1 MNFKIGDKVRFLNS
15 DGHGIITKILDLERV
30 ELENNFGFQEEYKIS
45 EIVPDRKQED
55 YKTENLAFDHEI
67 KSKINAEKT
76 NKKNF
81 DLKRKFRHLEKY
93 GSKEREVID
102 LHIENLIDSHNGMSN
117 SAILKIQM
125 THFKS
130 FLNKSIDKKQ
140 RKIVV
145 IHGVGE
151 GVLRHE
157 IRKEL
162 DIYHP
167 YFEYCYASYED
178 FGYGA
183 TEIRLIKKITN

>member
-30 ELENNFGFQEEYKIS
+30 ELENNYGFLEKYKIS
-45 EIVPDRKQED
+45 ELVPERKQED
-55 YKTENLAFDHEI
+55 YQTENLAFDQEI
-67 KSKINAEKT
+67 KSKLNSEKT
-76 NKKNF
+76 NNKNF
-81 DLKRKFRHLEKY
+81 NLKRKFRHLESY
-93 GSKEREVID
+93 GSKERVVLD

-125 THFKS
+125 SHFKS

-167 YFEYCYASYED
+167 YFEYYDASYDD

-183 TEIRLIKKITN
+183 TEIRLIKKPN

>member
-30 ELENNFGFQEEYKIS
+30 ELENNYGFLEEYKIY
-45 EIVPDRKQED
+45 ELVPERKQED
-55 YKTENLAFDHEI
+55 YQTENLAFDQEI
-67 KSKINAEKT
+67 KSKLNSEKT
-76 NKKNF
+76 NNKNF
-81 DLKRKFRHLEKY
+81 DLKRKFRHLESY
-93 GSKEREVID
+93 GYKERVVLD

-125 THFKS
+125 SHFKS

-162 DIYHP
+162 GIYHP
-167 YFEYCYASYED
+167 YFEYYDASYDD

-183 TEIRLIKKITN
+183 TEIRLIKKPN

>member
-30 ELENNFGFQEEYKIS
+30 ELENNFGFLEEYKIS
-45 EIVPDRKQED
+45 ELVPERKQED
-55 YKTENLAFDHEI
+55 YQTENLTFDKEI

-76 NKKNF
+76 NNKNF
-81 DLKRKFRHLEKY
+81 DLKRKFRHLERY
-93 GSKEREVID
+93 GSKEIVVLD

-125 THFKS
+125 THFKT

-167 YFEYCYASYED
+167 YFEYYDASYDE

-183 TEIRLIKKITN
+183 TEIRLIKKPN

>member
-30 ELENNFGFQEEYKIS
+30 ELENNYGFLEEYKIS
-45 EIVPDRKQED
+45 ELVPERKQED
-55 YKTENLAFDHEI
+55 YQTENLAFDQEI
-67 KSKINAEKT
+67 KSKLNSEKT
-76 NKKNF
+76 NNKNF
-81 DLKRKFRHLEKY
+81 DLKRKFRHLESY
-93 GSKEREVID
+93 GSKERVVLD

-125 THFKS
+125 SHFKS

-162 DIYHP
+162 GIYHP
-167 YFEYCYASYED
+167 YFEYYDASYDD

-183 TEIRLIKKITN
+183 TEIRLIKKPN

>member
-15 DGHGIITKILDLERV
+15 DGHGIIIKILDSERV

-45 EIVPDRKQED
+45 DIVPERNQED
-55 YKTENLAFDHEI
+55 YETENLAFDDEV

-93 GSKEREVID
+93 GSKERVVLD
-102 LHIENLIDSHNGMSN
+102 LHVENLIDSHHGLSN

-125 THFKS
+125 TNFKD

-162 DIYHP
+162 DIYYP
-167 YFEYCYASYED
+167 YFEYFDASYDE

-183 TEIRLIKKITN
+183 TEIRLIKPS

>member
-15 DGHGIITKILDLERV
+15 DGHGIIIKILDSERV

-45 EIVPDRKQED
+45 EIVPERNQED
-55 YKTENLAFDHEI
+55 YETENLAFDNEV
-67 KSKINAEKT
+67 KSKINAEKI

-81 DLKRKFRHLEKY
+81 DLKTKFRHLEKY
-93 GSKEREVID
+93 GSKERVVLD
-102 LHIENLIDSHNGMSN
+102 LHIENLIDSHQGLSN

-125 THFKS
+125 TNFKD
-130 FLNKSIDKKQ
+130 FLKKSIYKKQ

-167 YFEYCYASYED
+167 YFEYFDASYDE

-183 TEIRLIKKITN
+183 TEIRLIKPS

>member
-30 ELENNFGFQEEYKIS
+30 ELENNFGFLEEYKIS
-45 EIVPDRKQED
+45 KLVLERKQED
-55 YKTENLAFDHEI
+55 YQTENLAFDKEI

-76 NKKNF
+76 NNKNF
-81 DLKRKFRHLEKY
+81 DLKRKFRHLQRYE
-93 GSKEREVID
+93 SKEIVVLD

-117 SAILKIQM
+117 SGILKIQM
-125 THFKS
+125 SHFKS
-130 FLNKSIDKKQ
+130 FLNKSIDKKH

-151 GVLRHE
+151 GILRHE

-167 YFEYCYASYED
+167 YFEYYDASYDE

-183 TEIRLIKKITN
+183 TEIRLI

>member
-30 ELENNFGFQEEYKIS
+30 ELENNYGFLEEYKIS
-45 EIVPDRKQED
+45 ELVPERKQED
-55 YKTENLAFDHEI
+55 YQTENLAFDQEI
-67 KSKINAEKT
+67 KSKLNSEKT
-76 NKKNF
+76 NNKNF
-81 DLKRKFRHLEKY
+81 DLKRKFRHLESY
-93 GSKEREVID
+93 GYKERVVLD

-125 THFKS
+125 SHFKS

-167 YFEYCYASYED
+167 YFEYYDASYDD

-183 TEIRLIKKITN
+183 TEIRLIKKPN

>member
-15 DGHGIITKILDLERV
+15 DGHGIITKMLDLERV
-30 ELENNFGFQEEYKIS
+30 ELENNYGFLEEYKIS
-45 EIVPDRKQED
+45 ELVPERKQED
-55 YKTENLAFDHEI
+55 YQTENLAFDQEI
-67 KSKINAEKT
+67 KSKLNSEKT
-76 NKKNF
+76 NNKNF
-81 DLKRKFRHLEKY
+81 DLKRKFRHLESY
-93 GSKEREVID
+93 GSKERVVLD

-125 THFKS
+125 SHFKS

-167 YFEYCYASYED
+167 YFEYYDASYDD

-183 TEIRLIKKITN
+183 TEIRLIKKPN

>member
-15 DGHGIITKILDLERV
+15 DGHGIIIKILDSQRV

-45 EIVPDRKQED
+45 EIVPERNQED
-55 YKTENLAFDHEI
+55 YETENLAFDNEV

-93 GSKEREVID
+93 GSKERVVLD
-102 LHIENLIDSHNGMSN
+102 LHIENLIDSHQGLSN

-125 THFKS
+125 TNFKD
-130 FLNKSIDKKQ
+130 FLKKSIYKKQ

-167 YFEYCYASYED
+167 YFEYFDASYDE

-183 TEIRLIKKITN
+183 TEIRLIKPS

>member
-30 ELENNFGFQEEYKIS
+30 KLENNYGFLEEYKIS
-45 EIVPDRKQED
+45 ELVPERKQED
-55 YKTENLAFDHEI
+55 YQTENLAFDQEI
-67 KSKINAEKT
+67 KSKLNSEKT
-76 NKKNF
+76 NNKYF
-81 DLKRKFRHLEKY
+81 DLKRKFRHLESY
-93 GSKEREVID
+93 GSKERVVLD
-102 LHIENLIDSHNGMSN
+102 LHIENLIDSHNDMSN

-125 THFKS
+125 SHFKS

-167 YFEYCYASYED
+167 YFEYYDASYDD

-183 TEIRLIKKITN
+183 TEIRLIKKPN

>member
-1 MNFKIGDKVRFLNS
+1 MIFNVGDKVRFLNS
-15 DGHGIITKILDLERV
+15 DGYGIITKILGSNTV
-30 ELENNFGFQEEYKIS
+30 ELENNFGFQEEYEIS
-45 EIVPDRKQED
+45 ELVSERKQED
-55 YKTENLAFDHEI
+55 YQTENLSFDYQI

-76 NKKNF
+76 SKKNL
-81 DLKRKFRHLEKY
+81 DLKRKFKHLEKY
-93 GSKEREVID
+93 GAKERVVID
-102 LHIENLIDSHNGMSN
+102 LHIENIIDTHNGMSN
-117 SAILKIQM
+117 SEILKIQM
-125 THFKS
+125 THFKL

-167 YFEYCYASYED
+167 YFEYYDASYDE

-183 TEIRLIKKITN
+183 TEIRLESKPI

>member
-30 ELENNFGFQEEYKIS
+30 ELENNYGFLEKYKIS
-45 EIVPDRKQED
+45 ELVPERKQED
-55 YKTENLAFDHEI
+55 YQTENLAFDQEI
-67 KSKINAEKT
+67 KSKLNSEKT
-76 NKKNF
+76 NNKNF
-81 DLKRKFRHLEKY
+81 DLKRKFRHLESY
-93 GSKEREVID
+93 GTKERVVLD

-125 THFKS
+125 SHFKS

-167 YFEYCYASYED
+167 YFEYYDASYDD

-183 TEIRLIKKITN
+183 TEIRLIKKPN

>member
-15 DGHGIITKILDLERV
+15 DGHGIITKILDLERI
-30 ELENNFGFQEEYKIS
+30 ELENNYGFLEEYKIY
-45 EIVPDRKQED
+45 ELVPERKQED
-55 YKTENLAFDHEI
+55 YQTENLAFDQEI
-67 KSKINAEKT
+67 KSKLNSEKT
-76 NKKNF
+76 NNKNF
-81 DLKRKFRHLEKY
+81 DLKRKFRHLESY
-93 GSKEREVID
+93 GSKERVVLD

-125 THFKS
+125 SHFKS

-167 YFEYCYASYED
+167 YFEYYDASYDD

-183 TEIRLIKKITN
+183 TEIRLIKKPN

>member
-30 ELENNFGFQEEYKIS
+30 ELENNYGFLEKYKIS
-45 EIVPDRKQED
+45 ELVPERKQED
-55 YKTENLAFDHEI
+55 YQTENLAFDQEI
-67 KSKINAEKT
+67 KSKLNSEKT
-76 NKKNF
+76 NNKNF
-81 DLKRKFRHLEKY
+81 DLKRKFRHLESY
-93 GSKEREVID
+93 GYKERVVLD

-125 THFKS
+125 SHFKS

-167 YFEYCYASYED
+167 YFEYYDASYDD

-183 TEIRLIKKITN
+183 TEIRLIKKPN

>member
-30 ELENNFGFQEEYKIS
+30 ELENNYGFLEEYKIS
-45 EIVPDRKQED
+45 ELVPERKQED
-55 YKTENLAFDHEI
+55 YQTENLAFDQEI
-67 KSKINAEKT
+67 KSKLNSEKT
-76 NKKNF
+76 NNKNF
-81 DLKRKFRHLEKY
+81 DLKRKFRHLESY
-93 GSKEREVID
+93 GSKEIVVLD

-125 THFKS
+125 SHFKS

-162 DIYHP
+162 GIYHP
-167 YFEYCYASYED
+167 YFEYYDASYDD

-183 TEIRLIKKITN
+183 TEIRLIKKPN

>member
-30 ELENNFGFQEEYKIS
+30 KLENNYGFLEEYKIS
-45 EIVPDRKQED
+45 ELVPERKQED
-55 YKTENLAFDHEI
+55 YQTENLAFDQEI
-67 KSKINAEKT
+67 KSKLNSEKT
-76 NKKNF
+76 NNKNF
-81 DLKRKFRHLEKY
+81 DLKRKFRHLERY
-93 GSKEREVID
+93 GSKERVVLD

-125 THFKS
+125 SHFKS

-167 YFEYCYASYED
+167 YFEYYDASYDD

-183 TEIRLIKKITN
+183 TEIRLIKKPN

>member
-30 ELENNFGFQEEYKIS
+30 ELENNFGFLEEYKIS
-45 EIVPDRKQED
+45 ELVPERKQED
-55 YKTENLAFDHEI
+55 YQTENLAFDKEI

-76 NKKNF
+76 NNKNF
-81 DLKRKFRHLEKY
+81 DLKRKFRHLQRY
-93 GSKEREVID
+93 GSKEIVVLD

-125 THFKS
+125 THFKT

-167 YFEYCYASYED
+167 YFEYYDASYDE

-183 TEIRLIKKITN
+183 TEIRLIKKPN

>member
-30 ELENNFGFQEEYKIS
+30 ELENNYGFLEEYKIY
-45 EIVPDRKQED
+45 ELVPERKQED
-55 YKTENLAFDHEI
+55 YQTENLAFDQEI
-67 KSKINAEKT
+67 KSKLNSEKT
-76 NKKNF
+76 NNKNF
-81 DLKRKFRHLEKY
+81 DLKRKFRHLESY
-93 GSKEREVID
+93 GYKERVVLD

-125 THFKS
+125 SHFKS

-167 YFEYCYASYED
+167 YFEYYDASYDD

-183 TEIRLIKKITN
+183 TEIRLIKKPN

>member
-1 MNFKIGDKVRFLNS
+1 MNLKIGDKVRFLNS

-30 ELENNFGFQEEYKIS
+30 ELENNFGFLEEYKIS
-45 EIVPDRKQED
+45 ELVPERKQED
-55 YKTENLAFDHEI
+55 YQTENLAFDKEI

-76 NKKNF
+76 NNKNF
-81 DLKRKFRHLEKY
+81 DLKRKFRHLERY
-93 GSKEREVID
+93 GSKEIVVLD

-125 THFKS
+125 THFKT

-167 YFEYCYASYED
+167 YFEYYDASYDE

-183 TEIRLIKKITN
+183 TEIRLIKKPN

>member
-30 ELENNFGFQEEYKIS
+30 ELENNYGFLEEYKIS
-45 EIVPDRKQED
+45 ELVPERKQED
-55 YKTENLAFDHEI
+55 YQTENLAFDQEI
-67 KSKINAEKT
+67 KSKLNSEKT
-76 NKKNF
+76 NNKNF
-81 DLKRKFRHLEKY
+81 DLKRKFRHLESY
-93 GSKEREVID
+93 GYKERVVLD

-125 THFKS
+125 SHFKS

-162 DIYHP
+162 GIYHP
-167 YFEYCYASYED
+167 YFEYYDASYDD

-183 TEIRLIKKITN
+183 TEIRLIKKPN

>member
-1 MNFKIGDKVRFLNS
+1 MVKPKSPHTRFEKARIIGARALQISMGAPLYVTEDELRDNFS
-15 DGHGIITKILDLERV
+15 DELVQLYGVNDAKERV
-30 ELENNFGFQEEYKIS
+30 VL
-45 EIVPDRKQED
+45 
-55 YKTENLAFDHEI
+55 
-67 KSKINAEKT
+67 
-76 NKKNF
+76 
-81 DLKRKFRHLEKY
+81 
-93 GSKEREVID
+93 D

-130 FLNKSIDKKQ
+130 FLNKSINKKQ

-167 YFEYCYASYED
+167 YFEYCDASYED

>member
-30 ELENNFGFQEEYKIS
+30 ELENNYGFLEKYKIS
-45 EIVPDRKQED
+45 ELVPERKQED
-55 YKTENLAFDHEI
+55 YQTENLAFDQEI
-67 KSKINAEKT
+67 KSKLNSEKT
-76 NKKNF
+76 NNKNF
-81 DLKRKFRHLEKY
+81 ELKRKFRHLESY
-93 GSKEREVID
+93 GSKERVVLD

-125 THFKS
+125 SHFKS

-167 YFEYCYASYED
+167 YFEYYDASYDD

-183 TEIRLIKKITN
+183 TEIRLIKKPN

>member
-30 ELENNFGFQEEYKIS
+30 ELENNYGFLEEYKIS
-45 EIVPDRKQED
+45 ELVPERKQED
-55 YKTENLAFDHEI
+55 YQTENLAFNQEI
-67 KSKINAEKT
+67 KSKLNSENT
-76 NKKNF
+76 NNKNF
-81 DLKRKFRHLEKY
+81 DLKRKFRHLESY
-93 GSKEREVID
+93 GSKERVVLD

-125 THFKS
+125 SHFKS

-167 YFEYCYASYED
+167 YFEYYDASYDD

-183 TEIRLIKKITN
+183 TEIRLIKKPN

>member
-15 DGHGIITKILDLERV
+15 EGHGIITQILDSERV
-30 ELENNFGFQEEYKIS
+30 ELENNFGFIEEY
-45 EIVPDRKQED
+45 
-55 YKTENLAFDHEI
+55 
-67 KSKINAEKT
+67 KINAEKT
-76 NKKNF
+76 NKKNI

-93 GSKEREVID
+93 GSKERSIID
-102 LHIENLIDSHNGMSN
+102 LHIDNLIDSYNGMSN

-125 THFKS
+125 THFKI

-162 DIYHP
+162 DIYYP
-167 YFEYCYASYED
+167 YFEYYDASYEQ

-183 TEIRLIKKITN
+183 TEIRLIKKSN

>member
-30 ELENNFGFQEEYKIS
+30 ELENNYGFLEECKIS
-45 EIVPDRKQED
+45 ELVSERKQED
-55 YKTENLAFDHEI
+55 YQTENLAFDQEI
-67 KSKINAEKT
+67 KSKLNSEKT
-76 NKKNF
+76 NNKNF
-81 DLKRKFRHLEKY
+81 DLKRKFRHLESY
-93 GSKEREVID
+93 GSKERVVLD

-125 THFKS
+125 SHFKS

-167 YFEYCYASYED
+167 YFEYYDASYDD

-183 TEIRLIKKITN
+183 TEIRLIKKPN

>member
-30 ELENNFGFQEEYKIS
+30 ELENNYGFLEKYKIS
-45 EIVPDRKQED
+45 ELVPERKQED
-55 YKTENLAFDHEI
+55 YQTENLAFDQEM
-67 KSKINAEKT
+67 KSKLNSEKT
-76 NKKNF
+76 NNKNF
-81 DLKRKFRHLEKY
+81 DLKRKFRDLESY
-93 GSKEREVID
+93 GSKERVVLD

-125 THFKS
+125 SHFKS

-167 YFEYCYASYED
+167 YFEYYDASYDD

-183 TEIRLIKKITN
+183 TEIRLIKKPN

>member
-15 DGHGIITKILDLERV
+15 DGHGIITKMLDLERV
-30 ELENNFGFQEEYKIS
+30 ELENNYGFLEEYKIS
-45 EIVPDRKQED
+45 ELVPERKQED
-55 YKTENLAFDHEI
+55 YQTENLAFDQEI
-67 KSKINAEKT
+67 KSKLNSEKT
-76 NKKNF
+76 NNKNF
-81 DLKRKFRHLEKY
+81 DLKRKFRHLESY
-93 GSKEREVID
+93 GSKERVVLD

-125 THFKS
+125 SHFKS
-130 FLNKSIDKKQ
+130 FLNRSIDKRQ

-167 YFEYCYASYED
+167 YFEYYDASYDD

-183 TEIRLIKKITN
+183 TEIRLIKKPN

>member
-30 ELENNFGFQEEYKIS
+30 ELENNYGFLEEYKIS
-45 EIVPDRKQED
+45 ELVSERKQED
-55 YKTENLAFDHEI
+55 YQTENLAFEQEI
-67 KSKINAEKT
+67 KSKLNSEKT
-76 NKKNF
+76 NNKYF
-81 DLKRKFRHLEKY
+81 DLKRKFRHLESY
-93 GSKEREVID
+93 GSKERVVLD

-125 THFKS
+125 SHFKS

-167 YFEYCYASYED
+167 YFEYYDASYDD

-183 TEIRLIKKITN
+183 TEIRLIKKPN

>member
-30 ELENNFGFQEEYKIS
+30 ELENNYGFLEKYKIS
-45 EIVPDRKQED
+45 ELVPERKQED
-55 YKTENLAFDHEI
+55 YQTENLAFDQEI
-67 KSKINAEKT
+67 KSKLNSEKT
-76 NKKNF
+76 NNKNF
-81 DLKRKFRHLEKY
+81 DLKRKFRHLESY
-93 GSKEREVID
+93 GSKERVVLD

-125 THFKS
+125 THFKT

-167 YFEYCYASYED
+167 YFEYYDASYDD

-183 TEIRLIKKITN
+183 TEIRLIKKPN

>member
-30 ELENNFGFQEEYKIS
+30 ELENNYGFLEKYKIS
-45 EIVPDRKQED
+45 ELVPERKQED
-55 YKTENLAFDHEI
+55 YQTENLAFEQEI
-67 KSKINAEKT
+67 KSKLNSEKT
-76 NKKNF
+76 NNKNF
-81 DLKRKFRHLEKY
+81 DLKRKFRDLESY
-93 GSKEREVID
+93 GSKERVVLD

-125 THFKS
+125 SHFKS

-167 YFEYCYASYED
+167 YFEYYDASYDD

-183 TEIRLIKKITN
+183 TEIRLIKKPN

>member
-30 ELENNFGFQEEYKIS
+30 ELENNYGFLEDYKIS
-45 EIVPDRKQED
+45 ELVPERKQED
-55 YKTENLAFDHEI
+55 YQTENLAFDQEI
-67 KSKINAEKT
+67 KSKLNSEKT
-76 NKKNF
+76 NNKNF
-81 DLKRKFRHLEKY
+81 DLKRKFRHLESY
-93 GSKEREVID
+93 GSKERVVLD
-102 LHIENLIDSHNGMSN
+102 LHIENLLDSHNGMSN

-125 THFKS
+125 SHFKS

-167 YFEYCYASYED
+167 YFEYYDASYDD

-183 TEIRLIKKITN
+183 TEIRLIKKPN

>member
-30 ELENNFGFQEEYKIS
+30 ELENNFGFQEEYKVS
-45 EIVPDRKQED
+45 EIVPERKQED

-81 DLKRKFRHLEKY
+81 DLKRKFRHLDKY

-140 RKIVV
+140 RKIVI

-167 YFEYCYASYED
+167 YFEYCDASYDE

-183 TEIRLIKKITN
+183 TEIRLIKK

>member
-1 MNFKIGDKVRFLNS
+1 MIFNVGDKVRFLNS
-15 DGHGIITKILDLERV
+15 DGYGIITKILGSNTV
-30 ELENNFGFQEEYKIS
+30 ELENNFGFQEEYEIS
-45 EIVPDRKQED
+45 ELVSERKQED
-55 YKTENLAFDHEI
+55 YQTENLSFDYQI

-76 NKKNF
+76 SKKNL
-81 DLKRKFRHLEKY
+81 DLKRKFKHLEKY
-93 GSKEREVID
+93 GSKERVVID
-102 LHIENLIDSHNGMSN
+102 LHIENLIDTHNGMSN
-117 SAILKIQM
+117 SEILKIQM
-125 THFKS
+125 THFKL

-167 YFEYCYASYED
+167 YFEYYDASYDE

-183 TEIRLIKKITN
+183 TEIRLESKPI

>member
-15 DGHGIITKILDLERV
+15 DGHGIIIKILDSERV
-30 ELENNFGFQEEYKIS
+30 ELENNFGFQEEYKFS
-45 EIVPDRKQED
+45 DIVPERNQED
-55 YKTENLAFDHEI
+55 YETENLAFDDEV

-93 GSKEREVID
+93 GSKERVVLD
-102 LHIENLIDSHNGMSN
+102 LHVENLIDSHHGLSN

-125 THFKS
+125 TNFKD

-167 YFEYCYASYED
+167 YFEYFDASYDE

-183 TEIRLIKKITN
+183 TEIRLIKPS

>member
-1 MNFKIGDKVRFLNS
+1 M
-15 DGHGIITKILDLERV
+15 
-30 ELENNFGFQEEYKIS
+30 ENNYGFLEEYKIS
-45 EIVPDRKQED
+45 ELVPERKQED
-55 YKTENLAFDHEI
+55 YQTENLAFDQEI
-67 KSKINAEKT
+67 KSKINSEKT
-76 NKKNF
+76 NNKNF
-81 DLKRKFRHLEKY
+81 DLKRKFRHLESY
-93 GSKEREVID
+93 GYKERVVLD

-125 THFKS
+125 SHFKS

-157 IRKEL
+157 IKKEL

-167 YFEYCYASYED
+167 YFEYYDASYDD

-183 TEIRLIKKITN
+183 TEIRLIKKPN

>member
-30 ELENNFGFQEEYKIS
+30 ELENNYGFLEEYKIY
-45 EIVPDRKQED
+45 ELVPERKQED
-55 YKTENLAFDHEI
+55 YETENLAFDQEI
-67 KSKINAEKT
+67 KSKLNSEKT
-76 NKKNF
+76 NNTNF
-81 DLKRKFRHLEKY
+81 DLKRKFRHLESY
-93 GSKEREVID
+93 GSKERVVLD

-125 THFKS
+125 SHFKS

-167 YFEYCYASYED
+167 YFEYYDASYDD

-183 TEIRLIKKITN
+183 TEIRLIKKPN

>member
-30 ELENNFGFQEEYKIS
+30 ELENNYGFFEEYKIS
-45 EIVPDRKQED
+45 ELVPERKQED
-55 YKTENLAFDHEI
+55 YQTENLAFDQEI
-67 KSKINAEKT
+67 KSKLNSEKT
-76 NKKNF
+76 NNKNF
-81 DLKRKFRHLEKY
+81 DLKRKFRHLESY
-93 GSKEREVID
+93 GSKERVVLD

-117 SAILKIQM
+117 SAILKIQIS
-125 THFKS
+125 HFKS

-167 YFEYCYASYED
+167 YFEYYDASYDD

-183 TEIRLIKKITN
+183 TEIRLIKKPN